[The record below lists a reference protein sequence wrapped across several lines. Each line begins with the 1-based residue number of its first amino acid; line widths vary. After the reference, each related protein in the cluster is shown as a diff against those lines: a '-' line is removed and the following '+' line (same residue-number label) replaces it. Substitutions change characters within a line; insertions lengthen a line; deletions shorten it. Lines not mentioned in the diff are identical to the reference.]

1 MQRVLI
7 AIDYHPTSEKVAEI
21 GNNLAKQ
28 MNAEVCLLHVF
39 TETKYY
45 GVEFPTFLG
54 YDSYNVALNLEMQE
68 EIKKVAENY
77 LEKAAAHLGKNI
89 QTHLRVGETAEEIL
103 NYAKEWNADLIVM
116 GTHSRSALEKLF
128 MGAEATKVLEK
139 TTIPVFMVPVKK

>member
-7 AIDYHPTSEKVAEI
+7 AIDYHPSSEKVAEA
-21 GNNLAKQ
+21 GYELAKK

-54 YDSYNVALNLEMQE
+54 YDSYNVALNMEMQS

-77 LEKAAAHLGKNI
+77 VEEAAKHLGKNI
-89 QTHLRVGETAEEIL
+89 QTQLKVGETAEEIL
-103 NYAKEWNADLIVM
+103 KYSKEWKADLVVM
-116 GTHSRSALEKLF
+116 GTHSRSTLEKLF
-128 MGAEATKVLEK
+128 MGTEATKVLEN